1 MTQKVYLPKKKR
13 LHFFDIF
20 NIILMGLF
28 GLIII
33 YPFYNAIAI
42 SFLTQKGYATFNG
55 LFSRYMTFQ
64 AYEIIFSEKWVLTG
78 YKNSLI
84 ITIVGSVY
92 SLFITATCAYAFTRK
107 KFMGRNF
114 IMNFFLLTM
123 FFSGGVIPNF
133 LLIRDL
139 GLMDSLWSQILPTGM
154 SVFYVLLMRNF
165 FAGIPDGLKE
175 AAMLDG
181 AGEWRVLFSIIL
193 PLSMPVMATVALF
206 NMVDR
211 WNIWYTAMLYIRSV
225 SKKPLQLCLREII
238 NSSSGKTSS
247 ALSNAKMGK
256 ENLLLNSQ
264 SYTMASVM
272 VTMVPIMLVYPFLQK
287 YFVKGVVLGGIKE

>member
-1 MTQKVYLPKKKR
+1 
-13 LHFFDIF
+13 
-20 NIILMGLF
+20 
-28 GLIII
+28 
-33 YPFYNAIAI
+33 
-42 SFLTQKGYATFNG
+42 
-55 LFSRYMTFQ
+55 
-64 AYEIIFSEKWVLTG
+64 
-78 YKNSLI
+78 
-84 ITIVGSVY
+84 
-92 SLFITATCAYAFTRK
+92 
-107 KFMGRNF
+107 MGRNL

-123 FFSGGVIPNF
+123 FFGGGVIPSY
-133 LLIRDL
+133 LLIKEL
-139 GLMDSLWSQILPTGM
+139 GLMDTLWSQILPTGM

-165 FAGIPDGLKE
+165 FAAIPEGLKE